1 MRKAAGTTW
10 ADYETN
16 TEIAKELNTT
26 PYLEKNT
33 GIRKKLDMKRKEKAS

>member
-26 PYLEKNT
+26 PYLEKKYRNT
-33 GIRKKLDMKRKEKAS
+33 EEIGYET